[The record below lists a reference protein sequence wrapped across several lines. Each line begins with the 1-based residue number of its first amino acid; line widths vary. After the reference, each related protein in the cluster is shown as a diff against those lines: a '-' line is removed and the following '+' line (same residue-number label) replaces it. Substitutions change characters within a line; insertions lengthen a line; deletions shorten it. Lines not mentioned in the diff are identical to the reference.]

1 MSKAKFAKIVFKK
14 LKEGIPGGPRKGQ
27 KVASHGIYDGRRYE
41 LDELTPVKARGEKGN
56 FSFHRDKF
64 IPRVVLADKP
74 IVNKKL
80 KTSLT
85 GEAIDKNKYIMD
97 TLESMPDK
105 QLFRLTT
112 KEMDKMFGRNVSS
125 QRKRVL
131 AKRIDPAT
139 GEYYKPFEMGLS
151 AFGRHF
157 KKYDEFDNPIAID
170 RKLKSDLGL
179 KEKNYKKII
188 KLFNDI
194 DSLAESKTMSG
205 INARSSLF
213 LQVNR
218 AIKNSELPEDKTI
231 ENILKQVDK
240 SAWGNML
247 KERNVRAAD
256 IKRGEKI
263 GILTK
268 DDRPEISHVI
278 PVQNDLSKALDI
290 QNVFYEP
297 RGINRA
303 RPRGEIAQRRDDYL
317 QELDSRIINYDLM
330 DKYSLS
336 KGGLIKK
343 GLQKIIDSAKFD
355 PSRRKFIKQTGA
367 TAAAATMPVG
377 RLTPLAAQAATK
389 AATRFAP
396 PWIKSMVSILDTLST
411 KSGVMSH
418 TMSNGTKIR
427 SLGGTADTYS
437 GKVTPFEITNSDGYK
452 VPVNMIK
459 NKNGDLQI
467 EFDIRDDFS
476 NNQHIYIDKKTGQ
489 VEIVD
494 ENYYMTSPED
504 YAKDDPITWD
514 VTTPSQ
520 MQAFE
525 RKMGIMRGDGS
536 EKMKDFS
543 SLPED
548 GDYTELF
555 ESFIDSFSPS
565 GNIFNTKEKAKQI
578 AKEQKRLKNL
588 KDERMEMD
596 FESQFRGGNIHGFY
610 RGGTSMRD
618 YQDTNKIEPKQK
630 PDLRFSRIRQMD
642 DREAMARMM
651 MAEDDKNFQGGQ
663 AVGHVIFNRAQNPN
677 YVNTYGGNPNKNI
690 SPIVSVL
697 SGKGQ
702 FSPYSDKTTRFF
714 ADYKDQDLNLYNQYL
729 DYADQII
736 AGQAKDFTGGADFF
750 ALPGYEKNF
759 GNVNYN
765 YIDQYGG
772 HKFYKSY
779 NQGGMANKFTV
790 SDAVKEIKA
799 NPQNFV
805 GGGLVKKLA
814 PKVIGKIREYSPKL
828 TGPKTQ
834 GPMRPD
840 RPYTVFD
847 EAGLPIKDFDTEKA
861 ARNFLRDDARAGGSA
876 DMYTIG
882 TSYSKNA
889 KMPGDDTAGAMFWS
903 SREKLI
909 DAPMESAKGSEWLA
923 YLKRPFAKH
932 NPIKD
937 MELNDTQLSTH
948 LSRNGSKTLS
958 KAQIIEEFDT
968 KLAPEIDVISLGSP
982 GVKES
987 KALTKLYRKTDLQAY
1002 RPGPLKNVLSG
1013 LKMRIPSLEEA
1024 VNNNNKDVIL
1034 KEIATI
1040 EDLVQKNFGVA
1051 NSITEGFPQKFP
1063 YELKQPLQEIA
1074 STTGVRLGGFKEY
1087 AKEASYRGQQT
1098 MGGGSNYREFLFKYK
1113 HKPGSLRNTEPT
1125 YTYAH
1130 DFGLTSSQRANGF
1143 VHMRTS
1149 DRTDEFGRRILH
1161 IEEIQSDMHQPIN
1174 AAGRRVKKYQA
1185 DKAARGEPLSETRA
1199 YKDDV
1204 QRSKYA
1210 DRGDLVRETDNA
1222 NEQQMML
1229 IQSKI
1234 EDLLS
1239 MPQTKQTQVRLA
1251 RLNRERAKIRNIIAE
1266 KRAAAGSGD
1275 NSGVPQGPYSKTED
1289 YNEFV
1294 MKYALK
1300 TAQEGGYDGIS
1311 ISTPAIKNRG
1321 ISQGSRD
1328 YIGNITAYGPIAE
1341 GAMKK
1346 VSKKSGAKFMKSVI
1360 VDEHNRAYEIPMLL
1374 IKDNPQAI
1382 ERISKGLG
1390 AYKRGGIAV
1399 NG

>member
-1 MSKAKFAKIVFKK
+1 MSKAKLARIVYKK
-14 LKEGIPGGPRKGQ
+14 LKEGIPGGPAKGQ
-27 KVASHGIYDGRRYE
+27 KVKSHAIYAGKRFE
-41 LDELTPVKARGEKGN
+41 LDELVPTQIRGDKGKPISG
-56 FSFHRDKF
+56 FE
-64 IPRVVLADKP
+64 PRVVQQKRLAALEAKP
-74 IVNKKL
+74 TVRQKIKS
-80 KTSLT
+80 TSPNQ
-85 GEAIDKNKYIMD
+85 ARNIKIMD
-97 TLESMPDK
+97 ELNAMSDK
-105 QLFRLTT
+105 ELFRLTT
-112 KEMDKMFGRNVSS
+112 KEMKDRFGRDLTAT
-125 QRKRVL
+125 RKRIL
-131 AKRIDPAT
+131 DKRINPET
-139 GEYYKPFEMGLS
+139 GKTYQPFEMGLS
-151 AFGRHF
+151 AFGRRY
-157 KKYDEFDNPIAID
+157 KQYDEFDNPIAID

-218 AIKNSELPEDKTI
+218 AIQGGKAAKIPEDQVVQNVI
-231 ENILKQVDK
+231 KQVDN

-278 PVQNDLSKALDI
+278 PVKNDLSKALDI

-297 RGINRA
+297 RGINRT

-355 PSRRKFIKQTGA
+355 PSRRKFMKQTGA
-367 TAAAATMPVG
+367 AAASAAMPVG
-377 RLTPLAAQAATK
+377 RLAPLAAQVATK
-389 AATRFAP
+389 TITRKAP
-396 PWIKSMVSILDTLST
+396 PWIKSMVGVLDQLSGPNAMGRTL
-411 KSGVMSH
+411 
-418 TMSNGTKIR
+418 SNGTMIR
-427 SLGGTADTYS
+427 NFGSKGNKQS
-437 GKVTPFEITNSDGYK
+437 FEITNSDGYK
-452 VPVNMIK
+452 VPVNMTK
-459 NKNGDLQI
+459 EKNGDLDI
-467 EFDIRDDFS
+467 EFDIRSDFA

-504 YAKDDPITWD
+504 YAKDDPIIWD

-525 RKMGIMRGDGS
+525 KKMGIMRGDGS
-536 EKMKDFS
+536 EKMKDFA

-548 GDYTELF
+548 GDYTDLF

-565 GNIFNTKEKAKQI
+565 GNIFNTKAKAKQI
-578 AKEQKRLKNL
+578 AKEQRRLKNL

-596 FESQFRGGNIHGFY
+596 FESQFRGGNIHGFN

-618 YQDTNKIEPKQK
+618 YQNMPNRPTMNFDRMLDAMQMVESSNNPKALG
-630 PDLRFSRIRQMD
+630 PRREMSPRGGAVGGPRFERAHGLFQIMPST
-642 DREAMARMM
+642 AR
-651 MAEDDKNFQGGQ
+651 DPGYSVTPFKNFSDDPYNVVEQRRFAGDYMQ
-663 AVGHVIFNRAQNPN
+663 AML
-677 YVNTYGGNPNKNI
+677 NKFDN
-690 SPIVSVL
+690 
-697 SGKGQ
+697 
-702 FSPYSDKTTRFF
+702 
-714 ADYKDQDLNLYNQYL
+714 N
-729 DYADQII
+729 
-736 AGQAKDFTGGADFF
+736 
-750 ALPGYEKNF
+750 YEKAISAYF
-759 GNVNYN
+759 YGPKNVETGDYDLPTYYDKVMNEYN
-765 YIDQYGG
+765 
-772 HKFYKSY
+772 KFNK
-779 NQGGMANKFTV
+779 GGMAKEFTV

-828 TGPKTQ
+828 TGPKMQ

-847 EAGLPIKDFDTEKA
+847 EDGLPIRDFNNEKA
-861 ARNFLRDDARAGGSA
+861 ARDFVRNDEYA
-876 DMYTIG
+876 DMYTVG
-882 TSYSKNA
+882 PRKSQTA
-889 KMPGDDTAGAMFWS
+889 DDTAGAMFWS

-948 LSRNGSKTLS
+948 LSRNGNKTLS

-982 GVKES
+982 GVRES

-1013 LKMRIPSLEEA
+1013 MKMRIPSLETA

-1034 KEIATI
+1034 KEVATI

-1074 STTGVRLGGFKEY
+1074 SSTGIRLGGFKEY

-1098 MGGGSNYREFLFKYK
+1098 MGGGSNYREFLFKYN

-1130 DFGLTSSQRANGF
+1130 DFGLGTSQRANAF

-1174 AAGRRVKKYQA
+1174 SAARRVKKAQA
-1185 DKAARGEPLSETRA
+1185 AGQTNQRA
-1199 YKDDV
+1199 YQDDLR
-1204 QRSKYA
+1204 QSKYA

-1266 KRAAAGSGD
+1266 KRAAAGSGN
-1275 NSGVPQGPYSKTED
+1275 NSGIPQGPYSKTED

-1311 ISTPAIKNRG
+1311 VSTPAIKNR
-1321 ISQGSRD
+1321 STSEGSRD
-1328 YIGNITAYGPIAE
+1328 YIGNLTAYGPIAE

-1360 VDEHNRAYEIPMLL
+1360 VDDDNRAYEVPMLL

-1382 ERISKGLG
+1382 DRISKGLG
-1390 AYKRGGIAV
+1390 AYKRGGIAI

>member
-1 MSKAKFAKIVFKK
+1 MSKAKLAKIVFKK
-14 LKEGIPGGPRKGQ
+14 LKKGIPGGPAKGQ
-27 KVASHGIYDGRRYE
+27 KVKSHGVYAGKRFE
-41 LDELTPVKARGEKGN
+41 LDELVPTQIRGDKGKPISG
-56 FSFHRDKF
+56 FE
-64 IPRVVLADKP
+64 PRVVQQKRLAALEAKP
-74 IVNKKL
+74 TVRQKIKS
-80 KTSLT
+80 TSPNQ
-85 GEAIDKNKYIMD
+85 ARNIKIMD
-97 TLESMPDK
+97 ELNAMSDK
-105 QLFRLTT
+105 ELFRLTT
-112 KEMDKMFGRNVSS
+112 KEMKDRFGRDLTAT
-125 QRKRVL
+125 RKRIL
-131 AKRIDPAT
+131 DKRINPET
-139 GEYYKPFEMGLS
+139 GKTYQPFEMGLS
-151 AFGRHF
+151 AFGRRY
-157 KKYDEFDNPIAID
+157 KQYDEFDNPIAID

-218 AIKNSELPEDKTI
+218 AIQGGKAAKIPEDQVVQNVI
-231 ENILKQVDK
+231 KQVDN

-278 PVQNDLSKALDI
+278 PVKNDLSKALDI

-377 RLTPLAAQAATK
+377 RLAPLAAQAATK
-389 AATRFAP
+389 TITRSAP
-396 PWIKSMVSILDTLST
+396 PWIKSMVSVLDQLSGPSAMGRTL
-411 KSGVMSH
+411 
-418 TMSNGTKIR
+418 SNGTMIR
-427 SLGGTADTYS
+427 NFGSKGNKQS
-437 GKVTPFEITNSDGYK
+437 FEITNSDGYK
-452 VPVNMIK
+452 VPVNMTK
-459 NKNGDLQI
+459 EKNGDLDI
-467 EFDIRDDFS
+467 EFDIRSDFA

-504 YAKDDPITWD
+504 YAKDDPIIWD

-525 RKMGIMRGDGS
+525 RKMGVMRGDGS
-536 EKMKDFS
+536 EKMKDFA

-548 GDYTELF
+548 GDYTDLF

-565 GNIFNTKEKAKQI
+565 GNIFNTKAKAKQI
-578 AKEQKRLKNL
+578 AKEQRRLKNL

-618 YQDTNKIEPKQK
+618 YQDTNKIELKQK

-663 AVGHVIFNRAQNPN
+663 AVGHVIFNRSQNPN

-697 SGKGQ
+697 SGEGQ

-714 ADYKDQDLNLYNQYL
+714 ADYKDSDLGLYNQYL

-750 ALPGYEKNF
+750 AVPGYEKNF

-814 PKVIGKIREYSPKL
+814 PKVIGKLREYSPKL
-828 TGPKTQ
+828 TGPKVQ

-847 EAGLPIKDFDTEKA
+847 EDGLPIRDFNDEKA
-861 ARNFLRDDARAGGSA
+861 ARDFVRNDEYA

-882 TSYSKNA
+882 PRKSQTA
-889 KMPGDDTAGAMFWS
+889 DDTAGAMFWS

-909 DAPMESAKGSEWLA
+909 DAPMESAKGAEWLA

-1013 LKMRIPSLEEA
+1013 MKMRIPSLEEA

-1087 AKEASYRGQQT
+1087 AREANYRGQQT
-1098 MGGGSNYREFLFKYK
+1098 MGGGSNYREFLFKYNN
-1113 HKPGSLRNTEPT
+1113 KPGSLRNTEPT

-1130 DFGLTSSQRANGF
+1130 DFNLTTSQRANAF

-1174 AAGRRVKKYQA
+1174 AAARRVKKAQA
-1185 DKAARGEPLSETRA
+1185 AGQTNQRA
-1199 YKDDV
+1199 YQDDLR
-1204 QRSKYA
+1204 QSKYA

-1239 MPQTKQTQVRLA
+1239 MPQTQQTQVRLA

-1275 NSGVPQGPYSKTED
+1275 NSGIPQGPYSKTED

-1311 ISTPAIKNRG
+1311 ISTPAIKNR
-1321 ISQGSRD
+1321 STSVGSRD
-1328 YIGNITAYGPIAE
+1328 YIGNLTAYGPIAE

-1360 VDEHNRAYEIPMLL
+1360 VDDSNRAYEVPMLL

-1382 ERISKGLG
+1382 DRISKGLG
-1390 AYKRGGIAV
+1390 AYKRGGIAI

>member
-27 KVASHGIYDGRRYE
+27 KAASHGIYDGKRYE

-85 GEAIDKNKYIMD
+85 DEAIDKNKYIMD

-112 KEMDKMFGRNVSS
+112 KEMDEMFGRNVSS

-157 KKYDEFDNPIAID
+157 KKYDEFDNPITVE
-170 RKLKSDLGL
+170 RKLKADLGL
-179 KEKNYKKII
+179 KEKNFKKIM

-194 DSLAESKTMSG
+194 DSLSESKTP
-205 INARSSLF
+205 INSKASLF
-213 LQVNR
+213 LQINR

-240 SAWGNML
+240 SAWGKML
-247 KERNVRAAD
+247 KERNIRAAN

-268 DDRPEISHVI
+268 DDRPEISHII
-278 PVQNDLSKALDI
+278 PVKNDLSKALDI
-290 QNVFYEP
+290 ENVFYEP
-297 RGINRA
+297 QKINRA
-303 RPRGEIAQRRDDYL
+303 RPRGEVAQRRDDYL
-317 QELDSRIINYDLM
+317 QELDKIMINYDLM

-343 GLQKIIDSAKFD
+343 GLQKIIDNTKFD
-355 PSRRKFIKQTGA
+355 PSRRKFLKQAGA
-367 TAAAATMPVG
+367 TAASAAMPVG
-377 RLTPLAAQAATK
+377 KLTPTLAQAATK
-389 AATRFAP
+389 TATRFAP
-396 PWIKSMVSILDTLST
+396 PWIKSMVGILDSLST

-418 TMSNGTKIR
+418 TMANGTKIK

-459 NKNGDLQI
+459 NKKGDIQI

-504 YAKDDPITWD
+504 FAKDDPITWD

-536 EKMKDFS
+536 EMMKDFA

-548 GDYTELF
+548 GDYSELF

-565 GNIFNTKEKAKQI
+565 GNIFNTKAKAKQI

-588 KDERMEMD
+588 RDERMEAD
-596 FESQFRGGNIHGFY
+596 FESQFRGGNIHGFR

-618 YQDTNKIEPKQK
+618 YPRTAIKD
-630 PDLRFSRIRQMD
+630 MD
-642 DREAMARMM
+642 RLVDAVG
-651 MAEDDKNFQGGQ
+651 MAETNPAYMQKHNLGERRLYVSPTGHVGTYGIGRATALDPGYYQYGATRFEDFDKNKFDEAKQRE
-663 AVGHVIFNRAQNPN
+663 FSKN
-677 YVNTYGGNPNKNI
+677 Y
-690 SPIVSVL
+690 L
-697 SGKGQ
+697 
-702 FSPYSDKTTRFF
+702 
-714 ADYKDQDLNLYNQYL
+714 
-729 DYADQII
+729 
-736 AGQAKDFTGGADFF
+736 TGMI
-750 ALPGYEKNF
+750 GY
-759 GNVNYN
+759 Y
-765 YIDQYGG
+765 
-772 HKFYKSY
+772 
-779 NQGGMANKFTV
+779 T
-790 SDAVKEIKA
+790 A
-799 NPQNFV
+799 NPDKMIYGNDPVYEAITRYGPIDTRKTGDYYDKVISFYNKGGLAENVTHDDVVAYIRKNPQEYV

-814 PKVIGKIREYSPKL
+814 PKVIGKLREYSPKI
-828 TGPKTQ
+828 TGPKKQ
-834 GPMRPD
+834 GPIRPD
-840 RPYTVFD
+840 RPFTVFD

-889 KMPGDDTAGAMFWS
+889 RMPGDDTAGAMFWG

-948 LSRNGSKTLS
+948 LSRNANKTLS
-958 KAQIIEEFDT
+958 KADVIKDFDE
-968 KLAPEIDVISLGSP
+968 KLAPDIDVVVLGGGSRETSKSLRNI
-982 GVKES
+982 
-987 KALTKLYRKTDLQAY
+987 LRTDLQAF
-1002 RPGPLKNVLSG
+1002 RPGPLRNVLG
-1013 LKMRIPSLEEA
+1013 DLQLRINPLAEA
-1024 VNNNNKDVIL
+1024 VGNNDKQSIL
-1034 KEIATI
+1034 KIVGQV
-1040 EDLVQKNFGVA
+1040 EDSVQKNFGVPNA
-1051 NSITEGFPQKFP
+1051 ITEGFPQKFP
-1063 YELKQPLQEIA
+1063 FELKEPLQEIA
-1074 STTGVRLGGFKEY
+1074 QLSGVRLAGFKEY
-1087 AKEASYRGQQT
+1087 ARETIYSGQQT
-1098 MGGGSNYREFLFKYK
+1098 LSGGKNYREFLFKYS

-1130 DFGLTSSQRANGF
+1130 DFGLRSSQRANGF

-1149 DRTDEFGRRILH
+1149 DRTDQFGRRILH

-1185 DKAARGEPLSETRA
+1185 DQAARGEPLSETRA

-1210 DRGDLVRETDNA
+1210 PRGDLVKEVDNA

-1229 IQSKI
+1229 IQAKI
-1234 EDLLS
+1234 EDLLQL
-1239 MPQTKQTQVRLA
+1239 PQTQQTQVRLA
-1251 RLNRERAKIRNIIAE
+1251 RLNRERAKIRKIIAD
-1266 KRAAAGSGD
+1266 KRAKAGEGD
-1275 NSGVPQGPYSKTED
+1275 HSGVPQGPYSKTED

-1294 MKYALK
+1294 MKYALR

-1311 ISTPAIKNRG
+1311 ISTPQIKNLST
-1321 ISQGSRD
+1321 SQGSRD
-1328 YIGNITAYGPIAE
+1328 HIGNITAYGPIAQ

-1346 VSKKSGAKFMKSVI
+1346 VGKKSGAKFIKTVI
-1360 VDEHNRAYEIPMLL
+1360 TDERNRPFEVPLL
-1374 IKDNPQAI
+1374 LLKDNPQAQSI
-1382 ERISKGLG
+1382 ISKGLG
-1390 AYKRGGIAV
+1390 AYKRGGIAI

>member
-14 LKEGIPGGPRKGQ
+14 IKEGIPGGPRKGQ

-41 LDELTPVKARGEKGN
+41 LDELTPLKARGEKGN

-85 GEAIDKNKYIMD
+85 DEAIDKNKYIMD

-139 GEYYKPFEMGLS
+139 GKNYKPFEMGLS

-188 KLFNDI
+188 NLFNDI

-218 AIKNSELPEDKTI
+218 AIQGGKAAKIPEDKVVQNVI
-231 ENILKQVDK
+231 KQVDN
-240 SAWGNML
+240 SAWGKML

-355 PSRRKFIKQTGA
+355 PSRRKFMKQTGA
-367 TAAAATMPVG
+367 TAAAAAMPVG
-377 RLTPLAAQAATK
+377 KLTPLAAQAATK
-389 AATRFAP
+389 TITRSAP
-396 PWIKSMVSILDTLST
+396 PWIKSMVGVLDQLSGPNTMGRTLA
-411 KSGVMSH
+411 
-418 TMSNGTKIR
+418 NGTRIR
-427 SLGGTADTYS
+427 NYGSKGNTQSY
-437 GKVTPFEITNSDGYK
+437 EITNSDGYK
-452 VPVNMIK
+452 VPVNMTK
-459 NKNGDLQI
+459 EKNGDLHI
-467 EFDIRDDFS
+467 EFDIRDDFA

-536 EKMKDFS
+536 EKMKDFA

-548 GDYTELF
+548 GDYTDLF

-565 GNIFNTKEKAKQI
+565 GNIFNTKAKAKQI

-588 KDERMEMD
+588 RDEEMEMD
-596 FESQFRGGNIHGFY
+596 FESQFRGGNIHGFNKGGIQVKRKDKPPNPRDASRDAY
-610 RGGTSMRD
+610 REYGISRRQG
-618 YQDTNKIEPKQK
+618 E
-630 PDLRFSRIRQMD
+630 RFKAIKNMSDQ
-642 DREAMARMM
+642 EAMARMM
-651 MAEDDKNFQGGQ
+651 MAEDDKNPQGGYG
-663 AVGHVIFNRAQNPN
+663 VGHVIYNRSQNPSIYMPNRAE
-677 YVNTYGGNPNKNI
+677 GI
-690 SPIVSVL
+690 SPIISVL
-697 SGKGQ
+697 SSSTG
-702 FSPYSDKTTRFF
+702 FSPYTQSKTNFF
-714 ADYKDQDLNLYNQYL
+714 KDYTGNKTYDDYYN
-729 DYADQII
+729 YAGEIL
-736 AGQAKDFTGGADFF
+736 AGNKQDFTGGADFF
-750 ALPGYEKNF
+750 ALPGTEGNF
-759 GNVNYN
+759 GLSQAPQ
-765 YIDQYGG
+765 YIDQYGA

-779 NQGGMANKFTV
+779 NQGGMAKEFTV

-814 PKVIGKIREYSPKL
+814 PKVIGKLREYSPKI
-828 TGPKTQ
+828 TGPKKQ

-840 RPYTVFD
+840 KPFTVFD

-882 TSYSKNA
+882 TSYSKKA
-889 KMPGDDTAGAMFWS
+889 KFPEDDTAGAMFWS

-948 LSRNGSKTLS
+948 LSRNGNKTLS

-982 GVKES
+982 KVKES
-987 KALTKLYRKTDLQAY
+987 KALTRLYRKTDLQAY

-1013 LKMRIPSLEEA
+1013 MKMRIPSLEEA
-1024 VNNNNKDVIL
+1024 VNNNNKDAIL

-1087 AKEASYRGQQT
+1087 AREASYRGQQT
-1098 MGGGSNYREFLFKYK
+1098 MGGGSNYREFLFKYN
-1113 HKPGSLRNTEPT
+1113 HKPGSLRNTEPS

-1130 DFGLTSSQRANGF
+1130 DFNLTTSQRNNGF

-1161 IEEIQSDMHQPIN
+1161 IEEIQSDMHQPVN
-1174 AAGRRVKKYQA
+1174 AAGRRVKKAQA
-1185 DKAARGEPLSETRA
+1185 AGQTNQRA
-1199 YKDDV
+1199 YRDDLR
-1204 QRSKYA
+1204 QSKYA
-1210 DRGDLVRETDNA
+1210 ERGDLVRETDNA

-1251 RLNRERAKIRNIIAE
+1251 RLNRERAKIRKIIAD

-1275 NSGVPQGPYSKTED
+1275 NSGIPQGPYSKTED

-1311 ISTPAIKNRG
+1311 ISTPAIKNR
-1321 ISQGSRD
+1321 STSVGSRD

-1360 VDEHNRAYEIPMLL
+1360 VDDNNRAYEVPMLL

-1382 ERISKGLG
+1382 DRISKGLG

>member
-1 MSKAKFAKIVFKK
+1 MLFAKPVFKYIAK
-14 LKEGIPGGPRKGQ
+14 KGMTKGYTPKPKKVLDHYEYGGREYQAKDLTRVKRFNPDTKKSVHVLVPREVEEARIANINIEPAK
-27 KVASHGIYDGRRYE
+27 ATRRKDSPKKIKTRKK
-41 LDELTPVKARGEKGN
+41 LDELSDDELRYLTIEKSEKMGIPAGTNLGPYRQGRLGQGTGYGVRTKFKDESGRPILMTKYGDALNALDEGNTKIVRETMSKINKSLEGVPTKDINAGGALIRHLGRMLSQAQMRKIPQNEVIKKFSEIDAPFFADLLATRSKFNRRQTGKAQE
-56 FSFHRDKF
+56 
-64 IPRVVLADKP
+64 
-74 IVNKKL
+74 
-80 KTSLT
+80 
-85 GEAIDKNKYIMD
+85 
-97 TLESMPDK
+97 
-105 QLFRLTT
+105 
-112 KEMDKMFGRNVSS
+112 
-125 QRKRVL
+125 
-131 AKRIDPAT
+131 
-139 GEYYKPFEMGLS
+139 
-151 AFGRHF
+151 
-157 KKYDEFDNPIAID
+157 
-170 RKLKSDLGL
+170 LGL
-179 KEKNYKKII
+179 ITDDELLELSHII
-188 KLFNDI
+188 AAADDPMKSFDRGNVFLSMRKQNRDR
-194 DSLAESKTMSG
+194 
-205 INARSSLF
+205 AR
-213 LQVNR
+213 LQQ
-218 AIKNSELPEDKTI
+218 PEENFI
-231 ENILKQVDK
+231 ENYEGMLDDLILKYY
-240 SAWGNML
+240 G
-247 KERNVRAAD
+247 
-256 IKRGEKI
+256 
-263 GILTK
+263 
-268 DDRPEISHVI
+268 
-278 PVQNDLSKALDI
+278 
-290 QNVFYEP
+290 Y
-297 RGINRA
+297 
-303 RPRGEIAQRRDDYL
+303 
-317 QELDSRIINYDLM
+317 
-330 DKYSLS
+330 S

-367 TAAAATMPVG
+367 TAAAAAMPVG
-377 RLTPLAAQAATK
+377 KLAPLAAQAATK
-389 AATRFAP
+389 TITRSSP
-396 PWIKSMVSILDTLST
+396 PWIKSMVGVLDQLSGPNAMGRTLA
-411 KSGVMSH
+411 
-418 TMSNGTKIR
+418 NGTRIR
-427 SLGGTADTYS
+427 NYGSKGNTQSY
-437 GKVTPFEITNSDGYK
+437 EITNSDGYK
-452 VPVNMIK
+452 VPVNMTK
-459 NKNGDLQI
+459 EKNGDLHI
-467 EFDIRDDFS
+467 EFDIRDDFA

-536 EKMKDFS
+536 EKMKDFA

-548 GDYTELF
+548 GDYSDLF

-565 GNIFNTKEKAKQI
+565 GNIFNTKAKAKQI

-588 KDERMEMD
+588 RDEEMEMD
-596 FESQFRGGNIHGFY
+596 FESQFRGGNIHGFNKGGIQIKRKDKPPNPRDAY
-610 RGGTSMRD
+610 REYGISRRQG
-618 YQDTNKIEPKQK
+618 E
-630 PDLRFSRIRQMD
+630 RFKAIKGMSDQ
-642 DREAMARMM
+642 EAMARMM
-651 MAEDDKNFQGGQ
+651 MAEDDRNPQGGYG
-663 AVGHVIFNRAQNPN
+663 VGHVIYNRSQNPN
-677 YVNTYGGNPNKNI
+677 IYMPNRAEGI
-690 SPIVSVL
+690 SPIISVL
-697 SGKGQ
+697 SSSTG
-702 FSPYSDKTTRFF
+702 FSPYTQSKTNFF
-714 ADYKDQDLNLYNQYL
+714 KDYTGNKTYDDYY
-729 DYADQII
+729 DYAGEIL
-736 AGQAKDFTGGADFF
+736 AGNKQDFTGGADFF
-750 ALPGYEKNF
+750 ALPGTEGNF
-759 GNVNYN
+759 GLSQAPQ
-765 YIDQYGG
+765 YIDQYGA

-779 NQGGMANKFTV
+779 NQGGMAKEFTV

-814 PKVIGKIREYSPKL
+814 PKVIGKLREYSPKI
-828 TGPKTQ
+828 TGPKIQ

-840 RPYTVFD
+840 RPFTVFD

-861 ARNFLRDDARAGGSA
+861 ARDFLRKDPSANTYKVGARKPQA
-876 DMYTIG
+876 
-882 TSYSKNA
+882 
-889 KMPGDDTAGAMFWS
+889 DDTAGAMFWG

-948 LSRNGSKTLS
+948 LSRNGNKTLS
-958 KAQIIEEFDT
+958 KAQIIEDFDT

-987 KALTKLYRKTDLQAY
+987 KALNRLYRKTDLQAY

-1013 LKMRIPSLEEA
+1013 MKMRIPSLEEA

-1074 STTGVRLGGFKEY
+1074 STTGIRLSGFKEY
-1087 AKEASYRGQQT
+1087 AKEATYRGQQM
-1098 MGGGSNYREFLFKYK
+1098 MGGGSNYREFLFKYN
-1113 HKPGSLRNTEPT
+1113 HKPGSLRNTEPS

-1130 DFGLTSSQRANGF
+1130 DFGLGTSQRNNGF

-1174 AAGRRVKKYQA
+1174 AAGRRVKKAQA
-1185 DKAARGEPLSETRA
+1185 AGQTNQSA
-1199 YKDDV
+1199 YRNDLKN
-1204 QRSKYA
+1204 SKYA

-1239 MPQTKQTQVRLA
+1239 MPQTQQTQVRLA
-1251 RLNRERAKIRNIIAE
+1251 RLNRERAKIRNIIAD
-1266 KRAAAGSGD
+1266 KRAKAGSGD
-1275 NSGVPQGPYSKTED
+1275 NSGIPQGPYSKTED

-1311 ISTPAIKNRG
+1311 ISTPAIKNRTT
-1321 ISQGSRD
+1321 SVGSRD
-1328 YIGNITAYGPIAE
+1328 YIGNLTAYGPIAE

-1360 VDEHNRAYEIPMLL
+1360 VDEDNRAYEIPMLL
-1374 IKDNPQAI
+1374 IKDNPQAMD
-1382 ERISKGLG
+1382 RISKGLG

>member
-1 MSKAKFAKIVFKK
+1 MVLKAAVPVFK
-14 LKEGIPGGPRKGQ
+14 EVIRKGLTKGYTPKPK
-27 KVASHGIYDGRRYE
+27 KVLDYYEYEGKKYQPKDLTRVKRFDPDTRKSKHVLVPRQIEEARIADIDTKPLTKPTKRKKLPKNIEMTRR
-41 LDELTPVKARGEKGN
+41 LDELSDDELRYLTDEQSRAMGVDPGYYLGPYRQGRLGTGTGYGVRTKFKDEFGRPILMTKYGDALNALDEGSTEIVRDTMSKINKSLEGVPAKDINAGAALARHLGRMLSQAKARKIPQNEVIKKFSETDAPFFADLLATRSKFNRRQTGKAKELGLIGDDELLELSHIIAAADDPMKSFDKGN
-56 FSFHRDKF
+56 VFLSMRKQNRDRARLQQPEENF
-64 IPRVVLADKP
+64 IQNYEGMLD
-74 IVNKKL
+74 
-80 KTSLT
+80 
-85 GEAIDKNKYIMD
+85 
-97 TLESMPDK
+97 
-105 QLFRLTT
+105 
-112 KEMDKMFGRNVSS
+112 
-125 QRKRVL
+125 
-131 AKRIDPAT
+131 
-139 GEYYKPFEMGLS
+139 
-151 AFGRHF
+151 
-157 KKYDEFDNPIAID
+157 
-170 RKLKSDLGL
+170 DL
-179 KEKNYKKII
+179 
-188 KLFNDI
+188 
-194 DSLAESKTMSG
+194 
-205 INARSSLF
+205 
-213 LQVNR
+213 
-218 AIKNSELPEDKTI
+218 
-231 ENILKQVDK
+231 ILKYY
-240 SAWGNML
+240 G
-247 KERNVRAAD
+247 
-256 IKRGEKI
+256 
-263 GILTK
+263 
-268 DDRPEISHVI
+268 
-278 PVQNDLSKALDI
+278 
-290 QNVFYEP
+290 Y
-297 RGINRA
+297 
-303 RPRGEIAQRRDDYL
+303 
-317 QELDSRIINYDLM
+317 
-330 DKYSLS
+330 S

-377 RLTPLAAQAATK
+377 RLAPLAAQAATK
-389 AATRFAP
+389 TITRSAP
-396 PWIKSMVSILDTLST
+396 PWIKSMVGVLDQLSGPSAMGRTLA
-411 KSGVMSH
+411 
-418 TMSNGTKIR
+418 NGTRIR
-427 SLGGTADTYS
+427 NYGSKGG
-437 GKVTPFEITNSDGYK
+437 KQEFEITNSDGYK
-452 VPVNMIK
+452 VPVNMTK
-459 NKNGDLQI
+459 EKNGDLHI
-467 EFDIRDDFS
+467 EFDIRSDFA

-536 EKMKDFS
+536 EKMKDFA

-548 GDYTELF
+548 GDYSDLF

-565 GNIFNTKEKAKQI
+565 GNIFNTKAKAKQI

-588 KDERMEMD
+588 RDERMEMD

-618 YQDTNKIEPKQK
+618 YQNTNKIEPKQK

-663 AVGHVIFNRAQNPN
+663 AVGHVIFNRSQNPN
-677 YVNTYGGNPNKNI
+677 YVNMYGGNPNKNI

-697 SGKGQ
+697 SGEGQ

-714 ADYKDQDLNLYNQYL
+714 SDYKDNDLDLYNQYL

-759 GNVNYN
+759 GNVDYN
-765 YIDQYGG
+765 YLDQYGA

-814 PKVIGKIREYSPKL
+814 PKVIGKLREYSPKL
-828 TGPKTQ
+828 TGPKVQ

-840 RPYTVFD
+840 RPFTVFD

-861 ARNFLRDDARAGGSA
+861 ARDFLRKDPSANTYKVGARKPQA
-876 DMYTIG
+876 
-882 TSYSKNA
+882 
-889 KMPGDDTAGAMFWS
+889 DDTAGAMFWS

-909 DAPMESAKGSEWLA
+909 DAPMESAKGAEWLA

-948 LSRNGSKTLS
+948 LSRNGNKTLS

-987 KALTKLYRKTDLQAY
+987 KALTKLYRQTDLQAY

-1013 LKMRIPSLEEA
+1013 MKMRIPSLEEA

-1087 AKEASYRGQQT
+1087 AREATYRGQQT
-1098 MGGGSNYREFLFKYK
+1098 MGGGSNYREFLFKYNN
-1113 HKPGSLRNTEPT
+1113 KPGSLRNTEPT

-1130 DFGLTSSQRANGF
+1130 DFGLNTSQRANAF

-1174 AAGRRVKKYQA
+1174 AAGRRVKKAQA
-1185 DKAARGEPLSETRA
+1185 AGQTNQRA
-1199 YKDDV
+1199 YQDDLR
-1204 QRSKYA
+1204 QSKYA

-1275 NSGVPQGPYSKTED
+1275 NSGIPQGPYSKTED

-1311 ISTPAIKNRG
+1311 ISTPAIKNRNT
-1321 ISQGSRD
+1321 SVGSRD

-1360 VDEHNRAYEIPMLL
+1360 VDDSNRAYEVPMLL

-1382 ERISKGLG
+1382 DRISKGLG

>member
-1 MSKAKFAKIVFKK
+1 MSKAKLARIVFKK
-14 LKEGIPGGPRKGQ
+14 LKEGIPGGPAKGQ
-27 KVASHGIYDGRRYE
+27 KVKSHAIYAGKRFE
-41 LDELTPVKARGEKGN
+41 LDELVPVQVRGEKNKPIKG
-56 FSFHRDKF
+56 FE
-64 IPRVVLADKP
+64 PRVVQQKRLAALEAKP
-74 IVNKKL
+74 TVRQKIKS
-80 KTSLT
+80 TSPNQ
-85 GEAIDKNKYIMD
+85 ARNIKIMD
-97 TLESMPDK
+97 ELNAMSDK
-105 QLFRLTT
+105 ELFRLTT
-112 KEMDKMFGRNVSS
+112 KEMKDRFGRDLTAT
-125 QRKRVL
+125 RKRIL
-131 AKRIDPAT
+131 DKRINPET
-139 GEYYKPFEMGLS
+139 GKTYQPFKMGLS
-151 AFGRHF
+151 AFGRRY
-157 KKYDEFDNPIAID
+157 KQYDEFDNPIAID

-218 AIKNSELPEDKTI
+218 AIQGGKAAKIPEDQVVQNVI
-231 ENILKQVDK
+231 KQVDN

-278 PVQNDLSKALDI
+278 PVKNDLSKALDI

-355 PSRRKFIKQTGA
+355 PSRRKFMKQTGA
-367 TAAAATMPVG
+367 AAASAAMPVG
-377 RLTPLAAQAATK
+377 RLAPLAAQVATK
-389 AATRFAP
+389 TITRKAP
-396 PWIKSMVSILDTLST
+396 PWIKSMVGVLDQLSGPNAMGRTL
-411 KSGVMSH
+411 
-418 TMSNGTKIR
+418 SNGTMIR
-427 SLGGTADTYS
+427 NFGSKGNKQS
-437 GKVTPFEITNSDGYK
+437 FEITNSDGYK
-452 VPVNMIK
+452 VPVNMTK
-459 NKNGDLQI
+459 EKNGNLDI
-467 EFDIRDDFS
+467 EFDIRSDFA

-504 YAKDDPITWD
+504 YAKDDPIIWD

-525 RKMGIMRGDGS
+525 RKMGVMRGDGS
-536 EKMKDFS
+536 EKMKDFA

-548 GDYTELF
+548 GDYSELF

-565 GNIFNTKEKAKQI
+565 GNIFNTKAKAKQI

-588 KDERMEMD
+588 RDERMEMD
-596 FESQFRGGNIHGFY
+596 FESQFRGGNIHGFN
-610 RGGTSMRD
+610 RGGI
-618 YQDTNKIEPKQK
+618 QIERKDK
-630 PDLRFSRIRQMD
+630 PDRPPQPRFDFIRNIS

-651 MAEDDKNFQGGQ
+651 MAEDDKNFEGGK
-663 AVGHVIFNRAQNPN
+663 AVGHVIYNRSINPDGRSR
-677 YVNTYGGNPNKNI
+677 YGAYENMDSDIRAIISAPN
-690 SPIVSVL
+690 
-697 SGKGQ
+697 Q
-702 FSPYSDKTTRFF
+702 FTPFSDRNTRFF
-714 ADYKDQDLNLYNQYL
+714 ADYKDQDLSLYNQYL

-750 ALPGYEKNF
+750 LTPEAEKKYEGNLF
-759 GNVNYN
+759 GLSQQPQ

-814 PKVIGKIREYSPKL
+814 PKVIGKLREYSPKL
-828 TGPKTQ
+828 TGPKVQ

-840 RPYTVFD
+840 RPFTVFD

-861 ARNFLRDDARAGGSA
+861 ARNFLRKDPSANTYKVGAR
-876 DMYTIG
+876 
-882 TSYSKNA
+882 K
-889 KMPGDDTAGAMFWS
+889 PQVDDTAGAMFWS

-909 DAPMESAKGSEWLA
+909 DAPMESAKGAEWLA

-1013 LKMRIPSLEEA
+1013 MKMRIPSLEEA

-1034 KEIATI
+1034 KEVATI

-1074 STTGVRLGGFKEY
+1074 STTGIRLGGFKEY
-1087 AKEASYRGQQT
+1087 AKEATYRGQQT
-1098 MGGGSNYREFLFKYK
+1098 MGGGSNYREFLFKYN

-1130 DFGLTSSQRANGF
+1130 DFGLGTSQRANAF

-1174 AAGRRVKKYQA
+1174 AASRRVKKAQAAGQTNQSAYQN
-1185 DKAARGEPLSETRA
+1185 DLRN
-1199 YKDDV
+1199 
-1204 QRSKYA
+1204 SKYA

-1275 NSGVPQGPYSKTED
+1275 NSGIPQGPYSKTED

-1311 ISTPAIKNRG
+1311 ISTPAIKNR
-1321 ISQGSRD
+1321 STSVGSRD

-1360 VDEHNRAYEIPMLL
+1360 VDDDNRAYEVPMLL
-1374 IKDNPQAI
+1374 IKDNQQAI
-1382 ERISKGLG
+1382 DRISKGLG
-1390 AYKRGGIAV
+1390 AYKRGGIAI

>member
-1 MSKAKFAKIVFKK
+1 
-14 LKEGIPGGPRKGQ
+14 
-27 KVASHGIYDGRRYE
+27 
-41 LDELTPVKARGEKGN
+41 
-56 FSFHRDKF
+56 
-64 IPRVVLADKP
+64 
-74 IVNKKL
+74 
-80 KTSLT
+80 
-85 GEAIDKNKYIMD
+85 
-97 TLESMPDK
+97 
-105 QLFRLTT
+105 
-112 KEMDKMFGRNVSS
+112 
-125 QRKRVL
+125 
-131 AKRIDPAT
+131 
-139 GEYYKPFEMGLS
+139 
-151 AFGRHF
+151 
-157 KKYDEFDNPIAID
+157 
-170 RKLKSDLGL
+170 
-179 KEKNYKKII
+179 
-188 KLFNDI
+188 
-194 DSLAESKTMSG
+194 
-205 INARSSLF
+205 
-213 LQVNR
+213 
-218 AIKNSELPEDKTI
+218 
-231 ENILKQVDK
+231 
-240 SAWGNML
+240 
-247 KERNVRAAD
+247 
-256 IKRGEKI
+256 
-263 GILTK
+263 
-268 DDRPEISHVI
+268 
-278 PVQNDLSKALDI
+278 LSKALDI

-303 RPRGEIAQRRDDYL
+303 RPQGEIAQRRDDYL

-355 PSRRKFIKQTGA
+355 PSRRKFMKQTGA
-367 TAAAATMPVG
+367 TAAAAAMPVG
-377 RLTPLAAQAATK
+377 KLAPLAAQAATK
-389 AATRFAP
+389 TITRSSP
-396 PWIKSMVSILDTLST
+396 PWIKSMVGVLDQLSGPNAMGRTLA
-411 KSGVMSH
+411 
-418 TMSNGTKIR
+418 NGTRIR

-437 GKVTPFEITNSDGYK
+437 GKVTPFEVTNSDGYK
-452 VPVNMIK
+452 VPVNMTK
-459 NKNGDLQI
+459 EKNGDLHI

-525 RKMGIMRGDGS
+525 RKMGVMRGDGS
-536 EKMKDFS
+536 EKMKDFA

-548 GDYTELF
+548 GDYTDLF

-565 GNIFNTKEKAKQI
+565 GNIFNTKAKAKQI

-588 KDERMEMD
+588 RDERMEMD
-596 FESQFRGGNIHGFY
+596 FESQFRGGNIHGFN
-610 RGGTSMRD
+610 RGGSTD
-618 YQDTNKIEPKQK
+618 KIVPKFK
-630 PDLRFSRIRQMD
+630 PDQLKRYRFMNKLNDQ
-642 DREAMARMM
+642 EAMARMM
-651 MAEDDKNFQGGQ
+651 MAEDSSKQGGYGV
-663 AVGHVIFNRAQNPN
+663 AHVINNRLKRGHSN
-677 YVNTYGGNPNKNI
+677 YGSFMGILPQDREYAVDEKGNRLGLGPRVEYSKFRDEGI
-690 SPIVSVL
+690 REFSDLQRILMGYDQFTPFR
-697 SGKGQ
+697 SG
-702 FSPYSDKTTRFF
+702 TNTRFF
-714 ADYKDQDLNLYNQYL
+714 GDYTGNELDLYNNYY
-729 DYADQII
+729 DYAGKVL
-736 AGQAKDFTGGADFF
+736 AGEVEDFTGGADFF
-750 ALPGYEKNF
+750 HKAEENPSRGF
-759 GNVNYN
+759 GGVNPTYFN
-765 YIDQYGG
+765 KFGG
-772 HKFYKSY
+772 TDFYKSY

-814 PKVIGKIREYSPKL
+814 PKVIGKLREYSPKL
-828 TGPKTQ
+828 TGPKVQ

-847 EAGLPIKDFDTEKA
+847 EDGLPIRDFNDEKA
-861 ARNFLRDDARAGGSA
+861 ARDFVRNDEYA
-876 DMYTIG
+876 DMYTVG
-882 TSYSKNA
+882 PRKSQTA
-889 KMPGDDTAGAMFWS
+889 DDTAGAMFWS

-909 DAPMESAKGSEWLA
+909 DAPMESAKGAEWLA

-948 LSRNGSKTLS
+948 LSRNGNKTLS

-1013 LKMRIPSLEEA
+1013 MKMRIPSLEEA

-1034 KEIATI
+1034 KEVANI

-1074 STTGVRLGGFKEY
+1074 STTGIRLGGFKEY
-1087 AKEASYRGQQT
+1087 AREASYRGQQT
-1098 MGGGSNYREFLFKYK
+1098 MGGGSNYREFLFKYNN
-1113 HKPGSLRNTEPT
+1113 KPGSLRNTEPT

-1130 DFGLTSSQRANGF
+1130 DFNLTTSQRANAF

-1174 AAGRRVKKYQA
+1174 AAGRRVKKAQA
-1185 DKAARGEPLSETRA
+1185 AGQTNQRA
-1199 YKDDV
+1199 YQDDLR
-1204 QRSKYA
+1204 QSKYA

-1239 MPQTKQTQVRLA
+1239 MPQTQQTQVRLA

-1275 NSGVPQGPYSKTED
+1275 NSGIPQGPYSKTED

-1311 ISTPAIKNRG
+1311 ISTPAIKNR
-1321 ISQGSRD
+1321 STSVGSRD

-1360 VDEHNRAYEIPMLL
+1360 VDDDNRAYEVPMLL

-1382 ERISKGLG
+1382 DRISKGLG
-1390 AYKRGGIAV
+1390 AYKRGGIAI

>member
-1 MSKAKFAKIVFKK
+1 MVLKAAVPVFKEVIKKGLTKGYTPKPKKVLDYYEYGGKKYQPKDLTRVKRFDPETRRSVHVLVPRQIEEARIADIDTKPLTKPTKRKK
-14 LKEGIPGGPRKGQ
+14 LAKNVEMT
-27 KVASHGIYDGRRYE
+27 RR
-41 LDELTPVKARGEKGN
+41 LDELSDDELRYLTDEQSRAMGVDPGYYLGPYRQGRLGTGTGYGVKT
-56 FSFHRDKF
+56 KF
-64 IPRVVLADKP
+64 KD
-74 IVNKKL
+74 
-80 KTSLT
+80 
-85 GEAIDKNKYIMD
+85 E
-97 TLESMPDK
+97 
-105 QLFRLTT
+105 
-112 KEMDKMFGRNVSS
+112 FGRPILMTKYGDALNALDEGNTKIVRDTMSKINKS
-125 QRKRVL
+125 LEGVPAKDINAGAALIRHLGRMLAQAKGFKIPQNQVIKKFSETDAPFFADLLATRSRLNKRQIGK
-131 AKRIDPAT
+131 AK
-139 GEYYKPFEMGLS
+139 E
-151 AFGRHF
+151 
-157 KKYDEFDNPIAID
+157 
-170 RKLKSDLGL
+170 LGL
-179 KEKNYKKII
+179 ITDDELLELSHIIAAADDPMKSFDRGNVFLSMRKQNRDRARLQQPEENFIQNY
-188 KLFNDI
+188 
-194 DSLAESKTMSG
+194 
-205 INARSSLF
+205 
-213 LQVNR
+213 
-218 AIKNSELPEDKTI
+218 EDMLD
-231 ENILKQVDK
+231 NLILKYY
-240 SAWGNML
+240 G
-247 KERNVRAAD
+247 
-256 IKRGEKI
+256 
-263 GILTK
+263 
-268 DDRPEISHVI
+268 
-278 PVQNDLSKALDI
+278 
-290 QNVFYEP
+290 Y
-297 RGINRA
+297 
-303 RPRGEIAQRRDDYL
+303 
-317 QELDSRIINYDLM
+317 
-330 DKYSLS
+330 S

-355 PSRRKFIKQTGA
+355 PSRRKFMKQTGA
-367 TAAAATMPVG
+367 TAAAAAMPVG
-377 RLTPLAAQAATK
+377 KLAPLAAQAATK
-389 AATRFAP
+389 TITRSAP
-396 PWIKSMVSILDTLST
+396 PWIKSMVGVLNQLSGPNAMGRTLA
-411 KSGVMSH
+411 
-418 TMSNGTKIR
+418 NGTKIR
-427 SLGGTADTYS
+427 NYGSKGNTQSY
-437 GKVTPFEITNSDGYK
+437 EITNSDGYK
-452 VPVNMIK
+452 VPVNMTK
-459 NKNGDLQI
+459 EKNGDLHI

-536 EKMKDFS
+536 EKMKDFA

-548 GDYTELF
+548 GDYTDLF

-565 GNIFNTKEKAKQI
+565 GNIFNTKAKAKQI

-588 KDERMEMD
+588 RDEEMEMD
-596 FESQFRGGNIHGFY
+596 FESQFRGGNIHGFNKGGIQVKRKDKPPNPRNASRDAY
-610 RGGTSMRD
+610 REYGISRRQG
-618 YQDTNKIEPKQK
+618 E
-630 PDLRFSRIRQMD
+630 RFKAIKNMSDQ
-642 DREAMARMM
+642 EAMARMM
-651 MAEDDKNFQGGQ
+651 MAEDDKNPQGGYG
-663 AVGHVIFNRAQNPN
+663 VGHVIYNRSQNPSIYMPNRAE
-677 YVNTYGGNPNKNI
+677 GI
-690 SPIVSVL
+690 SPIISVL
-697 SGKGQ
+697 SSSTG
-702 FSPYSDKTTRFF
+702 FSPYTQSKTNFF
-714 ADYKDQDLNLYNQYL
+714 KDYTGNKTYDDYYN
-729 DYADQII
+729 YAGEIL
-736 AGQAKDFTGGADFF
+736 AGNKQDFTGGADFF
-750 ALPGYEKNF
+750 ALPGTEGNF
-759 GNVNYN
+759 GLSQAPQ
-765 YIDQYGG
+765 YIDQYGA

-779 NQGGMANKFTV
+779 NQGGMAKEFTI

-814 PKVIGKIREYSPKL
+814 PKVIGKLREYSPKI
-828 TGPKTQ
+828 TGPKKQ

-840 RPYTVFD
+840 KPFTVFD

-882 TSYSKNA
+882 TSYSKKA
-889 KMPGDDTAGAMFWS
+889 KFPEDDTAGAMFWS

-948 LSRNGSKTLS
+948 LSRNGNKTLS

-1013 LKMRIPSLEEA
+1013 MKMRIPSLEEA

-1087 AKEASYRGQQT
+1087 AREASYRGQQT
-1098 MGGGSNYREFLFKYK
+1098 MGGGSNYREFLFRYD

-1130 DFGLTSSQRANGF
+1130 DFGLNTSQRANAF

-1174 AAGRRVKKYQA
+1174 AAGRRVKKAQA
-1185 DKAARGEPLSETRA
+1185 AGQTNQRA
-1199 YKDDV
+1199 YRDDLR
-1204 QRSKYA
+1204 QSKYA

-1239 MPQTKQTQVRLA
+1239 MPQTQQTQVRLA

-1275 NSGVPQGPYSKTED
+1275 NSGIPQGPYSKTED

-1311 ISTPAIKNRG
+1311 ISTPAIKNR
-1321 ISQGSRD
+1321 STSVGSRD

-1360 VDEHNRAYEIPMLL
+1360 VDDNNRAYEVPMLL

-1382 ERISKGLG
+1382 DRISKGLG
-1390 AYKRGGIAV
+1390 AYKRGGMAI

>member
-1 MSKAKFAKIVFKK
+1 MLFAKPIFKYIAKQGKTKGYTPKPKKVLDHYEYEGKKYQPKDLTRVKRFNPDTKKSVHVLVPRQIEEARIANINIEPAKATRKKDFPKKIDIRNKLDALSDDELRYLTIKKSEKMGIPAGTNLGPYRQGRLGTGTGYGVRTKFKDESGRPILMTKYGDAVNELNEGNTKIVRETMSKINKSLKGVPAKDINAGASLIRHLGRMLAQAKGFKIPQNQVIQKFSQTDAPFFADLLATRSR
-14 LKEGIPGGPRKGQ
+14 LK
-27 KVASHGIYDGRRYE
+27 RRQTGKAQE
-41 LDELTPVKARGEKGN
+41 LGLIGDDELLELSHIIAAADDPMKSFDRGNVFLSMKKQNRDRARLQQPEEN
-56 FSFHRDKF
+56 FIQNYEGMLD
-64 IPRVVLADKP
+64 
-74 IVNKKL
+74 
-80 KTSLT
+80 
-85 GEAIDKNKYIMD
+85 
-97 TLESMPDK
+97 
-105 QLFRLTT
+105 
-112 KEMDKMFGRNVSS
+112 
-125 QRKRVL
+125 
-131 AKRIDPAT
+131 
-139 GEYYKPFEMGLS
+139 
-151 AFGRHF
+151 
-157 KKYDEFDNPIAID
+157 
-170 RKLKSDLGL
+170 DL
-179 KEKNYKKII
+179 
-188 KLFNDI
+188 
-194 DSLAESKTMSG
+194 
-205 INARSSLF
+205 
-213 LQVNR
+213 
-218 AIKNSELPEDKTI
+218 
-231 ENILKQVDK
+231 ILKYY
-240 SAWGNML
+240 G
-247 KERNVRAAD
+247 
-256 IKRGEKI
+256 
-263 GILTK
+263 
-268 DDRPEISHVI
+268 
-278 PVQNDLSKALDI
+278 
-290 QNVFYEP
+290 Y
-297 RGINRA
+297 
-303 RPRGEIAQRRDDYL
+303 
-317 QELDSRIINYDLM
+317 
-330 DKYSLS
+330 S

-367 TAAAATMPVG
+367 AAASAAMPVG
-377 RLTPLAAQAATK
+377 RLAPLAAQVATK
-389 AATRFAP
+389 TITRNAP
-396 PWIKSMVSILDTLST
+396 PWIKSMVGVLNQLSGPNAMGRTL
-411 KSGVMSH
+411 
-418 TMSNGTKIR
+418 SNGTMIR
-427 SLGGTADTYS
+427 NFGSKGNKQS
-437 GKVTPFEITNSDGYK
+437 FEITNSDGYK
-452 VPVNMIK
+452 VPVNMTK
-459 NKNGDLQI
+459 EKNGDLDI
-467 EFDIRDDFS
+467 EFDIRSDFA

-504 YAKDDPITWD
+504 YAKDDPIIWD

-525 RKMGIMRGDGS
+525 RKMGVMRGDGS
-536 EKMKDFS
+536 EKMKDFA

-548 GDYTELF
+548 GDYTDLF

-565 GNIFNTKEKAKQI
+565 GNIFNTKAKAKQI
-578 AKEQKRLKNL
+578 AKEQRRLKNL

-663 AVGHVIFNRAQNPN
+663 AVGHVIFNRSQNPN

-714 ADYKDQDLNLYNQYL
+714 ADYKDSDLGLYNQYL

-750 ALPGYEKNF
+750 AVPGYEKNF

-828 TGPKTQ
+828 TGPKVQ

-847 EAGLPIKDFDTEKA
+847 EDGLPIKDFNDEKA
-861 ARNFLRDDARAGGSA
+861 ARDFIRNNEYA
-876 DMYTIG
+876 DMYTMG

-889 KMPGDDTAGAMFWS
+889 RIPDDDTVGAMFWS

-909 DAPMESAKGSEWLA
+909 DAPMESAKGAEWLA

-982 GVKES
+982 GVRES

-1013 LKMRIPSLEEA
+1013 MKMRIPSLETA

-1034 KEIATI
+1034 KEVATI

-1074 STTGVRLGGFKEY
+1074 SSTGIRLGGFKEY

-1098 MGGGSNYREFLFKYK
+1098 MGGGSNYREFLFKYNN
-1113 HKPGSLRNTEPT
+1113 KPGSLRNTEPT

-1130 DFGLTSSQRANGF
+1130 DFNLTSSQRANAF

-1174 AAGRRVKKYQA
+1174 AAARRVKKAQA
-1185 DKAARGEPLSETRA
+1185 AGQTNQRA
-1199 YKDDV
+1199 YQDDLR
-1204 QRSKYA
+1204 QSKYA

-1239 MPQTKQTQVRLA
+1239 MPQTQQTQVRLA

-1275 NSGVPQGPYSKTED
+1275 NSGIPQGPYSKTED

-1311 ISTPAIKNRG
+1311 ISTPAIKNR
-1321 ISQGSRD
+1321 STSEGSRD
-1328 YIGNITAYGPIAE
+1328 YIGNLTAYGPIAE

-1360 VDEHNRAYEIPMLL
+1360 VDDDNRAYEVPMLL

-1382 ERISKGLG
+1382 DRISKGLG
-1390 AYKRGGIAV
+1390 AYKRGGIAI